1 MIFKKK
7 KRQLSLVYNDYAM
20 HMLIVSLNDLTLS
33 KIESKPLEEG
43 IVVDGIIEDELSFF
57 EILKE
62 QVKKWSLKGQDVRF
76 FVPDSTVMMKMI
88 DHPQE
93 LKGEEEIK
101 EYVEME
107 LGRSIHLPFEDALID
122 IYDAQ
127 SGDGKATLFA
137 TSTDEVQKLTGLLAD
152 ASLTPIVADIK
163 AISNLRLLEM
173 VMPNIHNS
181 ITLITDWSINEL
193 SLTIYSQGEVE
204 FLRYQT
210 INTERSK
217 WFPKHTEDA
226 FDFSYSDNVM
236 NYKTALMEPLSE
248 IDRILNFYHYSLNKG
263 EKSVEDIVVIG
274 DSPELPYII
283 DMLESQLA
291 LPIHTLT
298 DSVITSKFPNFKT
311 SQSSLI
317 GLALKEVE

>member
-1 MIFKKK
+1 MIYRKK

-20 HMLIVSLNDLTLS
+20 QVLSVSSNDLTQAIV
-33 KIESKPLEEG
+33 KGIPLDEG
-43 IVVDGIIEDELSFF
+43 IVVDGVIEDELAFF
-57 EILKE
+57 EVLKE
-62 QVKKWSLKGQDVRF
+62 QVKQWGLKGQAVRF
-76 FVPDSTVMMKMI
+76 FVPDRTVMMKVI

-93 LKGEEEIK
+93 LKDEEAIK
-101 EYVEME
+101 EFVEME
-107 LGRSIHLPFEDALID
+107 LGRSIHLPFEDSLID

-127 SGDGKATLFA
+127 AGDGKATLFA
-137 TSTDEVQKLTGLLAD
+137 TSADEVQKLIGLLDD
-152 ASLTPIVADIK
+152 AGLTPVVADIK
-163 AISNLRLLEM
+163 AISNLRLLEL

-181 ITLITDWSINEL
+181 TTLITDWSINEL
-193 SLTIYSQGEVE
+193 TITIYSQGEVE

-217 WFPKHTEDA
+217 WHSKYTEGGFEYVYGDEK
-226 FDFSYSDNVM
+226 M

-263 EKSVEDIVVIG
+263 EKNVDDIVVMG

-283 DMLESQLA
+283 DTLESQLT

-298 DSVITSKFPNFKT
+298 DQMITSKLPNFKA
-311 SQSSLI
+311 SQSGLA